1 MYLLVSN
8 RQLIFLT
15 LIFSLYGLATNG
27 IQFHHVAAIQTLG
40 FSLSTA
46 VAISG
51 ARGFLSLPGRAALA
65 FMENKLGAKRALTG
79 VYLMTFISTLAFLLE
94 PSLTTMWAFAIIG
107 GIAFGTLL
115 PLQGLLAS
123 ESIGERNFEA
133 TLGAGSTFTG
143 RSGFGLDISTRTSGV
158 AAMFRIIDFVDTP
171 GNDIDNGA
179 EAAFP
184 IAEVQLIHHQ
194 LTRVSSGA

>member
-1 MYLLVSN
+1 MTTTKALNGLTPSRRYSAGANTVQTRNYRIASGTASN
-8 RQLIFLT
+8 MFTGDVVMVKEGNTTPVTVGNGNVNPPIGVFMGCFFEENGEPKFRQFWPANTSASNAYAIVCDDPQ
-15 LIFSLYGLATNG
+15 ATFEVQCDASSSVG
-27 IQFHHVAAIQTLG
+27 DI
-40 FSLSTA
+40 
-46 VAISG
+46 
-51 ARGFLSLPGRAALA
+51 
-65 FMENKLGAKRALTG
+65 MEH
-79 VYLMTFISTLAFLLE
+79 
-94 PSLTTMWAFAIIG
+94 
-107 GIAFGTLL
+107 
-115 PLQGLLAS
+115 
-123 ESIGERNFEA
+123 NFEA

-194 LTRVSSGA
+194 LTRVSTGR